1 MTEHPLIRREGH
13 LQWEVTQEALD
24 AAAAAAAVEVE
35 GVEAPVPPRGTTLRR
50 GRLVD
55 VGDDGLRVSLGVRCR
70 YGVVLPDTARA
81 VQARVAT
88 RLAHLTGLP
97 VEAVDV
103 TVLGV
108 TRS

>member
-24 AAAAAAAVEVE
+24 GAAAAAAAAVE
-35 GVEAPVPPRGTTLRR
+35 GVEVPDRPRAATLRR
-50 GRLVD
+50 AHLVEVRD
-55 VGDDGLRVSLGVRCR
+55 ERVRASVGIVCR
-70 YGVVLPDTARA
+70 YGVVLPEAARA
-81 VQARVAT
+81 VQARVAA
-88 RLAHLTGLP
+88 RVARLTGLP

-108 TRS
+108 PRA